1 MSVAMTV
8 DKLRAEIQTDSVYKY
23 LRLTIAGSIQLA
35 KYVGELAVY
44 NYHRDNLSLSPEGL
58 IMYKGSRF
66 LVPKVLRAGL
76 LKALHCGHP
85 GVVSMLLREKE
96 SFWWP
101 GLKGDIADVRAKCL
115 QCHENAPSQAKE
127 PSKGV
132 PSTNY
137 AFESLSMD
145 NFFSEGN
152 SIFGHS

>member
-1 MSVAMTV
+1 MTLMNLMIV
-8 DKLRAEIQTDSVYKY
+8 CHRQCWKAGEIQTDSEYKY
-23 LRLTIAGSIQLA
+23 LRKTIAGSIQLA

-44 NYHRDNLSLSPEGL
+44 NYHRDNLSLRPEGL
-58 IMYKGSRF
+58 IMYKVSIF

-76 LKALHCGHP
+76 LKALHWHP
-85 GVVSMLLREKE
+85 GVVSMLLRAKDL
-96 SFWWP
+96 FWWP
-101 GLKGDIADVRAKCL
+101 GLKGDIADVRAKSL

-145 NFFSEGN
+145 HFFLK
-152 SIFGHS
+152 